1 MKSRKVV
8 YAETAKDDLLRILRW
23 LAENASIASAVD
35 IVGDLES
42 FIDRLDVASERGTLR
57 DDISTGLRMVSHKR
71 ADIAILVDQET
82 VVITRIFYGGE
93 DYEQALRRP

>member
-1 MKSRKVV
+1 MKARKVV
-8 YAETAKDDLLRILRW
+8 YAETAREDLLRILQW
-23 LAENASIASAVD
+23 LAEKASVSSAID

-57 DDISTGLRMVSHKR
+57 DDISTGLRMISHER
-71 ADIAILVDQET
+71 ADIAILVDEET
-82 VVITRIFYGGE
+82 VLITRIFYGGE